1 MKDLEIFFC
10 VFIRLLDSF
19 VSYWYDEKM
28 VFNLACGRRIMIMI
42 AFICI
47 LKLEVLQNR
56 VHKCLKIRPSILN
69 LKLKVLNEPQG
80 LFGGLGRETG
90 NKIDFQQNSKKKSQ
104 QILTGVRK
112 R

>member
-1 MKDLEIFFC
+1 M
-10 VFIRLLDSF
+10 
-19 VSYWYDEKM
+19 
-28 VFNLACGRRIMIMI
+28 FNLACGRRIMIMI

-56 VHKCLKIRPSILN
+56 VHKCLKIRPSMLN

-90 NKIDFQQNSKKKSQ
+90 NKTDFQQNSKKKVSTNFNRRAKKIKTKKAQ
-104 QILTGVRK
+104 RCNCIISC
-112 R
+112 